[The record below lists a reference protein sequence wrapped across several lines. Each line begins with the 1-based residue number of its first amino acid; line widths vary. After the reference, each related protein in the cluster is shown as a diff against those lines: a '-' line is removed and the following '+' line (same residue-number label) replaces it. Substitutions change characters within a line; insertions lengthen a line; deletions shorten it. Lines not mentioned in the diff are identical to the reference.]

1 MRDAI
6 LDQAEVWVDKEGK
19 EHRIAEMTGR
29 YALNV
34 YNYLKSRAPVVGFR
48 YGLYLISLP
57 MPPEESAAFDDVE
70 ASIEREQHRIGTD
83 PRAWLLDK
91 PLMRALLARVAVDR
105 IERSVGGYDYAAD
118 AELRTV
124 EGMVPYEVAEGNFVV
139 RPQGDLDEQVY
150 GQRPGDETRVFM
162 VIESDYDNAD
172 HILGVF
178 VGNRLAAYRFEVEIN
193 RYGRHVAE
201 VQEFDDHAN
210 GGTPGMYGQIR
221 KYRDPWTEL
230 RLSTVVDLVTGQAD
244 DDGMIEVVVRNDEE
258 PAFNTER
265 ETAGRR
271 GHLQVRVK
279 TSGPDTEWDRLRK
292 LHASNVNRIR
302 VNVLDDLTKD
312 MP

>member
-29 YALNV
+29 YCLNV
-34 YNYLKSRAPVVGFR
+34 YSYLKSRAPVVGFR

-57 MPPEESAAFDDVE
+57 MPPEDSAAYDDVD
-70 ASIEREQHRIGTD
+70 AAVTREQERIGAD

-118 AELRTV
+118 AELRTI
-124 EGMVPYEVAEGNFVV
+124 EGMTPYEVPADAFAV
-139 RPQGDLDEQVY
+139 RPQSDLDEQVY
-150 GQRPGDETRVFM
+150 GQRPGDETRVFL
-162 VIESDYDNAD
+162 VIESDYDSAD
-172 HILGVF
+172 NILGVF
-178 VGNRLAAYRFEVEIN
+178 VGNRLAAYRFEVEAN
-193 RYGRHVAE
+193 RYGRWNSE
-201 VQEFDDHAN
+201 VQEFDDFAN

-221 KYRDPWTEL
+221 KYRDPWTEV
-230 RLSTVVDLVTGQAD
+230 RLSAVVDLVTG
-244 DDGMIEVVVRNDEE
+244 EVTQGSVETVVRNDET
-258 PAFNTER
+258 PVFNTER
-265 ETAGRR
+265 ENAGRR
-271 GHLQVRVK
+271 GHLKVRVT

>member
-6 LDQAEVWVDKEGK
+6 LDQAEVWVDREGK

-57 MPPEESAAFDDVE
+57 MPPEDSAAFDDVE
-70 ASIEREQHRIGTD
+70 AAMDREQHRIGTD
-83 PRAWLLDK
+83 ARSWLLDK

-105 IERSVGGYDYAAD
+105 VERSVGGYDYAAD
-118 AELRTV
+118 VELRTI
-124 EGMVPYEVAEGNFVV
+124 EGMTPYEVPADAFVV
-139 RPQGDLDEQVY
+139 RPQPDLDEQVY
-150 GQRPGDETRVFM
+150 GQRPGDETRVFL
-162 VIESDYDNAD
+162 VIESDYDSAD
-172 HILGVF
+172 NILGVF
-178 VGNRLAAYRFEVEIN
+178 VGNRLAAYRFEVEAN
-193 RYGRHVAE
+193 RYGRWNSE
-201 VQEFDDHAN
+201 VQEFDDFAN

-221 KYRDPWTEL
+221 KYRDPWTEV
-230 RLSTVVDLVTGQAD
+230 RLSAVVDLVTG
-244 DDGMIEVVVRNDEE
+244 EVTQGSVETVVRNDET
-258 PAFNTER
+258 PVFNTER
-265 ETAGRR
+265 ENAGRR
-271 GHLQVRVK
+271 GHLKVRVT
-279 TSGPDTEWDRLRK
+279 TSGPDTEWQKLRK

>member
-6 LDQAEVWVDKEGK
+6 LDQAEVWVDKEGR
-19 EHRIAEMTGR
+19 EHRIEEMSGR

-57 MPPEESAAFDDVE
+57 MPPEDSAAFDDVE
-70 ASIEREQHRIGTD
+70 AAMDREQHRIGTD

-105 IERSVGGYDYAAD
+105 IARGATGYDYAAD
-118 AELRTV
+118 AELRTI

-139 RPQGDLDEQVY
+139 RPQPDLDEQVY
-150 GQRPGDETRVFM
+150 GQRPGDETRIFL
-162 VIESDYDNAD
+162 IRESDYDNAD

-178 VGNRLAAYRFEVEIN
+178 VGNRLAAYRFEVEVN
-193 RYGRHVAE
+193 RYGRWNAE
-201 VQEFDDHAN
+201 VEEYDDHAN

-230 RLSTVVDLVTGQAD
+230 RLSTVVDLVTGQAS
-244 DDGMIEVVVRNDEE
+244 DDGMVETVVRNDEA
-258 PAFNTER
+258 PVFNTER

>member
-6 LDQAEVWVDKEGK
+6 LDQAEVWVDKEGT
-19 EHRIAEMTGR
+19 EHRITEMSGR

-124 EGMVPYEVAEGNFVV
+124 EGMVPYEVHEGNFVF
-139 RPQGDLDEQVY
+139 RPRPDLDEQVY
-150 GQRPGDETRVFM
+150 GQRPGDETRVFL
-162 VIESDYDNAD
+162 VRESDYDNAD
-172 HILGVF
+172 QILGVF
-178 VGNRLAAYRFEVEIN
+178 VGNRLAAYRFEVEVN
-193 RYGRHVAE
+193 RYGRWNAE
-201 VQEFDDHAN
+201 VEEFDDFADA
-210 GGTPGMYGQIR
+210 GTPGMYGQIR
-221 KYRDPWTEL
+221 RYREPWTEL
-230 RLSTVVDLVTGQAD
+230 RLSTVVDLVHGHAD
-244 DDGMIEVVVRNDEE
+244 DDGMIEMVVRNDEA
-258 PAFNTER
+258 PVFNTQR
-265 ETAGRR
+265 ENAGRP
-271 GHLQVRVK
+271 GHLKVRIT
-279 TSGPDTEWDRLRK
+279 TSGPDSEWDRLRK